1 MPDAAVKRI
10 APTLLLAACLAAG
23 GCSFQLPKIHRVTVQ
38 QGNVITQEMVDR
50 LKPGMTPEQ
59 VAFVM
64 GGPVV
69 RNAFDD
75 SRWDYVY
82 TIDVPGT
89 LKTRVLV
96 SIFFED
102 GALVRIVGDLK
113 PSPAAVAD
121 MAS

>member
-1 MPDAAVKRI
+1 MPDARANRI
-10 APTLLLAACLAAG
+10 ASALALAAALVLA
-23 GCSFQLPKIHRVTVQ
+23 GCSFQLPKIHRITVQ

-82 TIDVPGT
+82 TVHVPDG
-89 LKTRVLV
+89 LDTRVTV
-96 SIFFED
+96 SIFFKD
-102 GALVRIVGDLK
+102 GALQRIAGDLK
-113 PSPAAVAD
+113 PSQAAVAEGT
-121 MAS
+121 

>member
-1 MPDAAVKRI
+1 MPDAAAKHIVP
-10 APTLLLAACLAAG
+10 ALLLIACLAAS

-69 RNAFDD
+69 RNAFDN

-82 TIDVPGT
+82 TLEVP
-89 LKTRVLV
+89 KTFQSRVIV

-102 GALVRIVGDLK
+102 DQLVRIIGDLK
-113 PSPAAVAD
+113 PSEADAADEGA
-121 MAS
+121 